1 MFIAIHK
8 SSIEEFFN
16 KQDNTISSCIIGKS
30 KGQIHRGIIQR
41 GMSYED
47 CVVIYVDDSNIF
59 NKQLLDGVF
68 VE

>member
-30 KGQIHRGIIQR
+30 KGAIRRGIIQR
-41 GMSYED
+41 DMNYED
-47 CVVIYVDDSNIF
+47 CIIIYVDDSNAF
-59 NKQLLDGVF
+59 GGALLDGEF
-68 VE
+68 VI